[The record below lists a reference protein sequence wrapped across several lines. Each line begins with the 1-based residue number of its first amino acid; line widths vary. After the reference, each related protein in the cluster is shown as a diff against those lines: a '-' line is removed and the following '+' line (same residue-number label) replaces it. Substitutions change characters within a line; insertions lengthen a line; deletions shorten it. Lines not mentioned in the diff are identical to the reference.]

1 MTTCSISVS
10 LEHAAVG
17 IGAEGTDGV
26 PVEPPPHPCKVRAA
40 SSAAV
45 APMPSL
51 SRSRRLSLC
60 MLCLDAANESEVGAR
75 ITCSLVMR
83 GSRNQVHQTKF
94 TKQGARAV
102 KWLLTLSR
110 QTI

>member
-17 IGAEGTDGV
+17 VGAEGTDGV
-26 PVEPPPHPCKVRAA
+26 PVEPPPHPCNPRAA

-51 SRSRRLSLC
+51 IRSRRLSLC
-60 MLCLDAANESEVGAR
+60 MPCLDAANEPEVGATNAFAGECEGHETKVR
-75 ITCSLVMR
+75 KRLR
-83 GSRNQVHQTKF
+83 PHLNGS
-94 TKQGARAV
+94 
-102 KWLLTLSR
+102 
-110 QTI
+110 